1 MDEILDYLKRIDAN
15 VSGLDA
21 KIGSSALKA
30 SLSDRVEAL
39 DTKVEKLDTKVEKL
53 DTKVGALDTRLTILD
68 RNLAATRVELVDH
81 MERIHTELTGRIV
94 DLENP
99 PKGNRGGNGGVPLA
113 S

>member
-15 VSGLDA
+15 VRGLDA

-39 DTKVEKLDTKVEKL
+39 DTKVEKLDTKV
-53 DTKVGALDTRLTILD
+53 GALDTRLTTLD
-68 RNLAATRVELVDH
+68 RNLTATRVELVDH
-81 MERIHTELTGRIV
+81 MERIHSELTGRIV

-99 PKGNRGGNGGVPLA
+99 PRGNRGGNGGVPLA